1 MREVSAE
8 SIRGVST
15 RARCLYTAQQVEAAL
30 DAMAVAISGE
40 IGDSNP
46 IILCV
51 MNGGLIVTGSLATRL
66 NFPLQM
72 DYLHVTRYRNE
83 TSGAD
88 LQWKSYPASSLE
100 DRVVLVVDDILDEGA
115 TLERILAYCIEQ
127 GASRVLSA
135 VLIEKLHARKLS
147 PIKADFIG
155 LQVEDF
161 YLYGYGMDYKGYL
174 RNAAGIF
181 AIADEDK

>member
-1 MREVSAE
+1 MGEVSAAI
-8 SIRGVST
+8 IRRVSE
-15 RARCLYTAQQVEAAL
+15 RARCLYTTQQVEAAL
-30 DAMAVAISGE
+30 DAMALAITRE
-40 IGDSNP
+40 IGDSDP

-51 MNGGLIVTGSLATRL
+51 MNGGLIVTGSLATRMK
-66 NFPLQM
+66 FPLQM
-72 DYLHVTRYRNE
+72 DYLHATRYRNE

-88 LQWKSYPASSLE
+88 LQWKSYPGCSLE

-135 VLIEKLHARKLS
+135 VLVEKLHARKLS
-147 PIKADFIG
+147 PLSADFIG